1 NLARRWRSASPLRT
15 RRRAQ
20 RHRQLMELPQKML
33 DPRCAA
39 CGSAESALHVP
50 RQVGVVARKE
60 RSWRADSNRGPSR
73 GAAFPPFATNC
84 GILRSPS
91 DTRTDTTILTAA
103 LGRDN
108 GAISLLAS
116 RSDGS
121 RTLDRS
127 GARAIRTDRGY
138 GIGLSGNAGL
148 QIFLLAIG

>member
-1 NLARRWRSASPLRT
+1 MTMRYSHLSPKHQLE
-15 RRRAQ
+15 AVQ
-20 RHRQLMELPQKML
+20 RL
-33 DPRCAA
+33 D
-39 CGSAESALHVP
+39 E
-50 RQVGVVARKE
+50 
-60 RSWRADSNRGPSR
+60 PS
-73 GAAFPPFATNC
+73 
-84 GILRSPS
+84 S

-116 RSDGS
+116 GSDGS

-148 QIFLLAIG
+148 PIFLLAIAETR